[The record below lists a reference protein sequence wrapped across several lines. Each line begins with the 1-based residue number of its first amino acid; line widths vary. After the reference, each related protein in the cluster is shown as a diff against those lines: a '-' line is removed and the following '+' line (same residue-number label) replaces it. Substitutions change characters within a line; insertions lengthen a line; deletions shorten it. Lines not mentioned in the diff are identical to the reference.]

1 MTAATATRQGASD
14 IATTI
19 ANALRELGVPGLPR
33 NYELLYEV
41 FTGTNET
48 LQGEFFALGN
58 RATQEQLDG
67 LGRKYLMQSNGYG
80 IVESA
85 RAQIEVKL
93 DEIRELLNRER
104 DSLDKYGLILD
115 RTSDGLNGRDAVTK
129 EFLQKILA
137 ITTAA
142 TETTRQQSQQIA
154 SSIVDK
160 SAELESVKTKLEEYK
175 KLADTDAL
183 TQIGN
188 RRAFDAALSGLYASK
203 RATMFGSLLLIDID
217 RFKEINDRFGHPVG
231 DRIIQ
236 LVAGILRDSVGDGG
250 FVARTGGEE
259 FAIVIEGL
267 PEESVAKLAERLRAE
282 IEGTTFANRESGT
295 NYGPVTVSAG
305 ICMASEASGPADLY
319 AKVDGA
325 MYASKVNGR
334 NRVTRHSAMSAGAA
348 SKNWML
354 YRSE

>member
-1 MTAATATRQGASD
+1 MTAASARKNGASD

-41 FTGTNET
+41 FTGSNEA

-58 RATQEQLDG
+58 RASQVQLDELG
-67 LGRKYLMQSNGYG
+67 LRYLVQSNGYG

-85 RAQIEVKL
+85 RAQIEQKL
-93 DEIRELLNRER
+93 DEIRDLLHRER

-115 RTSDGLNGRDAVTK
+115 RTSHGLSSRDAINRD
-129 EFLQKILA
+129 FLQKILA
-137 ITTAA
+137 ITSAA
-142 TETTRQQSQQIA
+142 TETTREQSKRIA

-160 SAELESVKTKLEEYK
+160 SAELESVKSKLEEYK

-183 TQIGN
+183 TQLGN
-188 RRAFDAALSGLYASK
+188 RRAFDAALSRIYASK
-203 RATMFGSLLLIDID
+203 KGPMFGSIVLIDID
-217 RFKEINDRFGHPVG
+217 CFKDINDRFGHPVG

-236 LVAGILRDSVGDGG
+236 LVAGILREAVDAGT

-259 FAIVIEGL
+259 FAILFDGP
-267 PEESVAKLAERLRAE
+267 PEETVFGLAERLRTAVE
-282 IEGTTFANRESGT
+282 TTTFANRENGA
-295 NYGPVTVSAG
+295 NYGRVTISAG
-305 ICMASEASGPADLY
+305 VCMASEADGPADLY
-319 AKVDGA
+319 AKVDRA

-334 NRVTRHSAMSAGAA
+334 NRVTRHSAMAA
-348 SKNWML
+348 QTGKNWMI
-354 YRSE
+354 YRNE